1 MSKVALIRCDPD
13 GLCPTVADLFCR
25 DRSGGPPV
33 LTVFGK
39 RQRFCDRV
47 SRRDFLRI
55 GGLALGGLST
65 PEILPARAR
74 SGTGSSKKDV
84 IMVFLSGGPPHQDM
98 VDLKSEAPAEI
109 RGEFNPIATNVPGIE
124 ICEHLP
130 RLARIT
136 DKLAIL
142 RSIVGSEGH
151 HASFQCMTG
160 WTHARQPQG
169 GWPSLG
175 SAGSRLLGPTRPR
188 TPAFVGLS
196 PPMKSSTWADPGQPG
211 FLGMA
216 HAPFKPSAE
225 GKADMVLSG
234 VSLDRLGD
242 RQALRAS
249 FDRFRREVD
258 ATGAMEGL

>member
-1 MSKVALIRCDPD
+1 M
-13 GLCPTVADLFCR
+13 
-25 DRSGGPPV
+25 
-33 LTVFGK
+33 
-39 RQRFCDRV
+39 
-47 SRRDFLRI
+47 
-55 GGLALGGLST
+55 
-65 PEILPARAR
+65 PEIFRAEARA
-74 SGTGSSKKDV
+74 GIAPSKKAI
-84 IMVFLSGGPPHQDM
+84 IMIFLSGGPPHQDM
-98 VDLKSEAPAEI
+98 VDLKPDAPAEF

-124 ICEHLP
+124 ICEHMPL
-130 RLARIT
+130 LAQMT

-175 SAGSRLLGPTRPR
+175 SAVSKLLGPTVPR

-196 PPMKSSTWADPGQPG
+196 PPMKSSSWADPGQPG

-234 VSLDRLGD
+234 VTLGRLGE

-249 FDRFRREVD
+249 FDRFRSEVD
-258 ATGAMEGL
+258 ARGAVGGLG